1 MSAPTPDQQSDEVV
15 LHVSDTAED
24 VARANA
30 AATALTQ
37 ADPQLRVRILVN
49 GPALAGLTDSSSAIT
64 PSDGVTVEAC
74 SVGLQRRGML
84 DKPLQADVQAV
95 ESAVV
100 AIVEAQRA
108 GAAYVRL

>member
-1 MSAPTPDQQSDEVV
+1 MSAPAHDQQHDEVV
-15 LHVSDTAED
+15 LHVSDTAQD

-49 GPALAGLTDSSSAIT
+49 GPALAGLTDSSSVIT
-64 PSDGVTVEAC
+64 PSEGVTVEAC
-74 SVGLQRRGML
+74 RVGLQRRGML
-84 DKPLQADVQAV
+84 DEPLQADVQSV
-95 ESAVV
+95 ESVVV
-100 AIVEAQRA
+100 AIVQAQRD